1 VRVFFDNCTSPIL
14 ANALNALIE
23 PFGLKARHIRFM
35 PDYRFSAATLDE
47 EWISS
52 LGADNPAD
60 WVVITG
66 DHRIRKNRAERA
78 AWIRANLKGF
88 VLAKSY
94 QKTPINQCASILL
107 WRWPE
112 MEQFIRLAAP
122 GSMFELPIN
131 RRSGF
136 VSLTV

>member
-1 VRVFFDNCTSPIL
+1 VRQPWTRNGF
-14 ANALNALIE
+14 
-23 PFGLKARHIRFM
+23 H
-35 PDYRFSAATLDE
+35 
-47 EWISS
+47 